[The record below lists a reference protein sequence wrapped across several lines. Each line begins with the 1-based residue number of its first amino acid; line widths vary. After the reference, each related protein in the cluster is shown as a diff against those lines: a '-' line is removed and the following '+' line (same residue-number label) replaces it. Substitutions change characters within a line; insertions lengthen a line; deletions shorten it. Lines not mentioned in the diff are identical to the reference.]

1 MFGVS
6 PIVEIE
12 HADENDKEKLQ
23 ISYLRSIQVCNKTV
37 NMCCMIDKNIIS
49 TCSRLPII
57 KFYNLNDGNDSP
69 LFELIGHEMGV

>member
-1 MFGVS
+1 
-6 PIVEIE
+6 
-12 HADENDKEKLQ
+12 
-23 ISYLRSIQVCNKTV
+23 
-37 NMCCMIDKNIIS
+37 MCCMIDKNIIS